1 MIKTF
6 RLAGFELRR
15 FRGTVPKLA
24 LVFVTLIPLLYG
36 ALYLWSNW
44 DPYGKLDQIPVAV
57 VNQDQAVTGPN
68 DAVVDAGDRFVA
80 QLQNEKIF
88 DWKFTDE
95 ATARKGL
102 AEGHYYL
109 VILVPPDFSANLASG
124 SGTDPRRAIMQVR
137 RDDANGYVVGLLSA
151 SVQDKLEAAVDRAA
165 IGAYFDA
172 VFANLDQIRGNL
184 DQAASAAGQLGS
196 GAQSALDGSNQL
208 ATGLTSAKGGADQLV
223 TGLTDAKTG
232 STNLVSGAQ
241 QAQSGASSLSSG
253 LSSLQTGANDLVSGS
268 QRVADGNNTLASA
281 VVPILNDAAALGP
294 QIATAGQNVAAGA
307 AQVTSLVSTGANS
320 LNSQL
325 TTANTALNQLRN
337 QYPNDPAVESLTSTL
352 IAIDGTGAGLAAAA
366 GQINTAAA
374 TVNQVAADVNSQAS
388 GGAFSQAAQQIT
400 DLASGA
406 QQVASGASQ
415 LSGGI
420 DQAASGAASLDT
432 GLQSL
437 SSGATQLDSGIGSLQ
452 TGAQSLSDGIGQLQ
466 TGTTSLTD
474 GLTQLQSGA
483 TQLQQQLSAGAARIP
498 ALSPDQQQDAAQVLS
513 APVELQETVDNP
525 AGVYGRGLA
534 PFFFAIAIWVF
545 GISVFLVMR
554 PISLRALAGRASSLR
569 IAFAGWLP
577 IVGLCLLGS
586 WILLLVSWFALGLN
600 PVNVGGAFGLV
611 ALAAIAFTAIA
622 HLLRT
627 ALGVV
632 GSAITLVLLMVQ
644 LTGSGGL
651 YPVET
656 LPLPLRVIHPYLPMS
671 YLIDGFRIVFTGGPT
686 DHLWRDVAVLTGT
699 AVLALGLTVF
709 AVSRR
714 RRFSVRDLH
723 PVLQT

>member
-15 FRGTVPKLA
+15 FRGTLPKLA
-24 LVFVTLIPLLYG
+24 LVFLTLVPLLYG

-68 DAVVDAGDRFVA
+68 DAIVDAGDRFVA
-80 QLQNEKIF
+80 QLQNETIF
-88 DWKFTDE
+88 DWQFTDE
-95 ATARKGL
+95 ATARRGL

-109 VILVPPDFSANLASG
+109 MILVPPDFSANLASG
-124 SGTDPRRAIMQVR
+124 SGTDPRRAIMQVH
-137 RDDANGYVVGLLSA
+137 RDDANGYVVGLLSN

-172 VFANLDQIRGNL
+172 VFANLDTIRGNL
-184 DQAASAAGQLGS
+184 EQAAGAAGQLGA
-196 GAQSALDGSNQL
+196 GAQSALDGTNQL
-208 ATGLTSAKGGADQLV
+208 STGLTSAKDGADQLV
-223 TGLTDAKTG
+223 TGATDARTG

-253 LSSLQTGANDLVSGS
+253 LTSLQSGAGDLVTGA
-268 QRVADGNNTLASA
+268 QQVADGNSALASA

-307 AQVTSLVSTGANS
+307 SQVTSLVSAGANS
-320 LNSQL
+320 LSSQL
-325 TTANTALNQLRN
+325 ITANDALNQLRSAN
-337 QYPNDPAVESLTSTL
+337 PNNPAVETLTSAL
-352 IAIDGTGAGLAAAA
+352 QAIDGTGAGLASAA
-366 GQINTAAA
+366 GEINTAAA
-374 TVNQVAADVNSQAS
+374 AVNQVAADINAQAS

-400 DLASGA
+400 DLAGGA
-406 QQVASGASQ
+406 QQVASGASS

-420 DQAASGAASLDT
+420 DEAASGAASLDS

-437 SSGATQLDSGIGSLQ
+437 ADGATQLDTGLGTLQ
-452 TGAQSLSDGIGQLQ
+452 TGAQTLSDGVAQLQ
-466 TGTTSLTD
+466 SGVTPLTD

-483 TQLQQQLSAGAARIP
+483 TQLQQQLTDGANRIP
-498 ALSPDQQQDAAQVLS
+498 ALSPDQQSDAAQVLS

-545 GISVFLVMR
+545 GITVFLVLR
-554 PISLRALAGRASSLR
+554 PVSLRALAGRASSVR
-569 IAFAGWLP
+569 VTIAGWLP
-577 IVGLCLLGS
+577 VVGLCLIGS
-586 WILLLVSWFALGLN
+586 WILLLVSWFALGLD
-600 PVNVGGAFGLV
+600 PVNVGGSFGMV
-611 ALAAIAFTAIA
+611 ALAAVAFTAIA
-622 HLLRT
+622 HLLRV

-632 GSAITLVLLMVQ
+632 GSALTLVLLMVQ

-671 YLIDGFRIVFTGGPT
+671 YLIDSFRVVFTGGPT
-686 DHLWRDVAVLTGT
+686 DHLWRDVAVLAGT
-699 AVLALGLTVF
+699 AIVALALTIWV
-709 AVSRR
+709 VSRR
-714 RRFSVRDLH
+714 RRFAVRDLH
-723 PVLQT
+723 PVLTT

>member
-15 FRGTVPKLA
+15 FRGPLPVLA

-44 DPYGKLDQIPVAV
+44 DPYHKLDQIPVAV

-68 DAVVDAGDRFVA
+68 NAVVDAGDRFVA
-80 QLQNEKIF
+80 ELQNEKIF
-88 DWKFTDE
+88 DWRFTDE
-95 ATARKGL
+95 ATARHGL
-102 AEGHYYL
+102 AEGQYYL
-109 VILVPPDFSANLASG
+109 MILVPPDFSANLASG
-124 SGTDPRRAIMQVR
+124 SGPDPRRAIMQVQ
-137 RDDANGYVVGLLSA
+137 RDDANGYVVGMLGA

-172 VFANLDQIRGNL
+172 VFANLDTIRGSL
-184 DQAASAAGQLGS
+184 EQAAGAAGQLGS
-196 GAQSALDGSNQL
+196 GAQSALDGTNQL
-208 ATGLTSAKGGADQLV
+208 ATGLGSAKTGADQLV
-223 TGLTDAKTG
+223 SGLGEAKTG
-232 STNLVSGAQ
+232 SATLVSGAS

-253 LSSLQTGANDLVSGS
+253 LSSLQSGAGDLVTGS
-268 QRVADGNNTLASA
+268 QRVADGNAALASA

-294 QIATAGQNVAAGA
+294 QIAAAGQNVAAGA
-307 AQVTSLVSTGANS
+307 AQVTSLVSSGATS
-320 LNSQL
+320 LSSQL
-325 TTANTALNQLRN
+325 TTANTDLQQLRN
-337 QYPNDPAVESLTSTL
+337 RFPNDPNVESLSNTL
-352 IAIDGTGAGLAAAA
+352 QAIDGTGAGLAAAA

-374 TVNQVAADVNSQAS
+374 TVNQVAADVNARTS
-388 GGAFSQAAQQIT
+388 GGAFTQAAQQIT
-400 DLASGA
+400 DLSDGA

-420 DQAASGAASLDT
+420 DQAATGAASLDT

-437 SSGATQLDSGIGSLQ
+437 SSGATQLDSGLGSLQ

-483 TQLQQQLSAGAARIP
+483 GQLQQSLTDGANRIP
-498 ALSPDQQQDAAQVLS
+498 SLTPDQQRDAAQVLS
-513 APVELQETVDNP
+513 APVELQETVANP

-545 GISVFLVMR
+545 GITVFLIMR
-554 PISLRALAGRASSLR
+554 PISLRALAGRASSAR
-569 IAFAGWLP
+569 IAIAGWLP
-577 IVGLCLLGS
+577 IAGLCLLGS
-586 WILLLVSWFALGLN
+586 LILLAVAWFALGLD
-600 PVNVGGAFGLV
+600 PVNVGGSIGLV
-611 ALAAIAFTAIA
+611 ALAVVAFTAIA

-632 GSAITLVLLMVQ
+632 GSALTLVLLMVQ

-671 YLIDGFRIVFTGGPT
+671 YLIDGFRIVFTGGPS
-686 DHLWRDVAVLTGT
+686 DHLWRDVAVLGGV
-699 AVLALGLTVF
+699 AVVALGLTVF

-714 RRFSVRDLH
+714 RRLALRDLH